1 MIELRTNTDFLDRLA
16 AEETQAGRDGNG
28 TDIKAAALDHRN
40 LQEYAERL
48 ESNIQ
53 KMSGEI
59 QSIRT
64 QRDEAAAALL
74 AIFRPE
80 LERMIDAAIEQC
92 RPLEDLRERVERLED
107 DDDKANDIREEVR
120 DMIRDG
126 ELVVELKN
134 ANSW

>member
-1 MIELRTNTDFLDRLA
+1 
-16 AEETQAGRDGNG
+16 
-28 TDIKAAALDHRN
+28 
-40 LQEYAERL
+40 L
-48 ESNIQ
+48 E
-53 KMSGEI
+53 
-59 QSIRT
+59 
-64 QRDEAAAALL
+64 
-74 AIFRPE
+74 
-80 LERMIDAAIEQC
+80 C

>member
-1 MIELRTNTDFLDRLA
+1 MKDEQTP
-16 AEETQAGRDGNG
+16 
-28 TDIKAAALDHRN
+28 AAALDHRN

-80 LERMIDAAIEQC
+80 LERMIDAAVGQC

-126 ELVVELKN
+126 ELVVTIDYC
-134 ANSW
+134 

>member
-1 MIELRTNTDFLDRLA
+1 MKDEQTP
-16 AEETQAGRDGNG
+16 
-28 TDIKAAALDHRN
+28 AAALDHCN

-80 LERMIDAAIEQC
+80 LERMIDAAVEQC

-126 ELVVELKN
+126 ELVVTIDYC
-134 ANSW
+134 